1 MFEKKPIGT
10 RPALERLIVVGLA
23 AFVPALVRAQ
33 GRMPAFQTDPVDYYG
48 SRFLATVILIGIAL
62 VLYSLIRYRGRAS
75 GAFAWGLLIVGAGL
89 VPMASSAL
97 GTVLVLERSEKV
109 QFCESCHLTMQRYVD
124 DLRDPKSHSLAAV
137 HFQNRY
143 IPDDQCYAC
152 HTSYGLFGTV
162 EAKKEGMID
171 VYKYYTRT
179 FKIPVK
185 LRHPYPNNDCLKCH
199 AEAAKWLAQHGDF
212 KEQIFSG
219 DLPCM
224 ACHADKNPPHT
235 LKY

>member
-1 MFEKKPIGT
+1 MKN
-10 RPALERLIVVGLA
+10 LIAQRRTLRGICWPGILGL
-23 AFVPALVRAQ
+23 VPSLGRAQ
-33 GRMPAFQTDPVDYYG
+33 VKTADFQIDPVDYYG
-48 SRFLATVILIGIAL
+48 SRFLAVLILFGIGL
-62 VLYSLIRYRGRAS
+62 LLYSLIRHRGRAS
-75 GAFAWGLLIVGAGL
+75 TPVAWALVIVGVAII
-89 VPMASSAL
+89 PAASSAL
-97 GTVLVLERSEKV
+97 GTVLVLQRSEKV

-137 HFQNRY
+137 HYQNRY
-143 IPDDQCYAC
+143 IPDNQCYEC

-162 EAKKEGMID
+162 EAKKEGTID

-179 FKIPVK
+179 FKLPVK

-199 AEAAKWLAQHGDF
+199 AEAQKWLALHGDF

-219 DLPCM
+219 ELQCM
-224 ACHADKNPPHT
+224 VCHADKNPPHT

>member
-1 MFEKKPIGT
+1 MPAKNPILTIPSRRRILSLG
-10 RPALERLIVVGLA
+10 IS
-23 AFVPALVRAQ
+23 ALVPVLARAQ
-33 GRMPAFQTDPVDYYG
+33 EQALAFQVDPVDYWG
-48 SRFLATVILIGIAL
+48 SRALATVILIGIAV
-62 VLYSLIRYRGRAS
+62 VLYSLDRYRGRAS
-75 GAFAWGLLIVGAGL
+75 GPLAWGLLIVGVGL
-89 VPMASSAL
+89 IPAASSAL

-143 IPDDQCYAC
+143 IPDDQCYEC
-152 HTSYGLFGTV
+152 HTSYGIFGTV
-162 EAKKEGMID
+162 EAKKAGIVD
-171 VYKYYTRT
+171 VYRYYTRT

-199 AEAAKWLAQHGDF
+199 AEAARWLVQHGDF

-219 DLPCM
+219 ELPCM
-224 ACHADKNPPHT
+224 SCHAGKNPPHT
-235 LKY
+235 VKY